1 MLDTLHLPPNCVGI
15 HQTRYVAH
23 GLMAHKLPRKTVTES
38 VVHEKHVFELC
49 YLLKSFQT
57 AEQPGGLPHTPTHIH
72 KGTTLGQHMIA
83 THCFVLFSVSSKLG
97 T

>member
-1 MLDTLHLPPNCVGI
+1 MLDTLHLPPLTVSGF
-15 HQTRYVAH
+15 TKPV
-23 GLMAHKLPRKTVTES
+23 MKPMEAHKLPRKTVIES
-38 VVHEKHVFELC
+38 VFHEKHVFELC